1 MTEVRLDLFQSPADM
16 TCWMSG
22 WNRRGHISHKQTHA
36 QTNKLLPV
44 FFFFFFYYV
53 AGCFRQLCAAGRL
66 HQHGRR
72 DHSEK
77 QLRENGEVAC
87 KKKLKTGLGGVH
99 KRSDESRPPAQ
110 LQQLRWYQ
118 QQLIHQISYSLFLH
132 LDCLIVS
139 CSTNLRPWTQ
149 VNGKS
154 LHALINQT
162 IRNSW

>member
-44 FFFFFFYYV
+44 FLFFYYV

-87 KKKLKTGLGGVH
+87 KKKTKNRTRWSSQT
-99 KRSDESRPPAQ
+99 KRWVASSRTAA
-110 LQQLRWYQ
+110 
-118 QQLIHQISYSLFLH
+118 
-132 LDCLIVS
+132 
-139 CSTNLRPWTQ
+139 TT
-149 VNGKS
+149 
-154 LHALINQT
+154 ALISAT
-162 IRNSW
+162 TNSSNVVQPLSSSWPSDRQLVDEPQAINTSEWEITACSYKPNN